1 VKRLIGLMLGV
12 TFVAGITGSVL
23 AQGQPA
29 PAAPAPATAPK
40 EEKKVEKP
48 AEPKK
53 PAAHNASGTVK
64 TAAADSLV
72 VSGKAKTGKDT
83 DWTFAVDPKT
93 TKIRKAG
100 KDITAAELAAG
111 DPVNVRYHE
120 HDGKNVADS
129 VMVRAPKK
137 AAEAPKAEAPKKDE
151 VKK

>member
-1 VKRLIGLMLGV
+1 MKRLIALMLGV
-12 TFVAGITGSVL
+12 AFVAGITGSAL
-23 AQGQPA
+23 AQGQPTPTPA
-29 PAAPAPATAPK
+29 PAAVPK
-40 EEKKVEKP
+40 EEKKP
-48 AEPKK
+48 AEAKK

-64 TAAADSLV
+64 TAAPDSLV
-72 VSGKAKTGKDT
+72 VSGKAKTGKAT

-100 KDITAAELAAG
+100 KDITAGDLAAG

-120 HDGKNVADS
+120 HEGKNVADA
-129 VMVRAPKK
+129 VMVLAPKK

>member
-1 VKRLIGLMLGV
+1 MLGV

-29 PAAPAPATAPK
+29 PAAPAPATASK

-72 VSGKAKTGKDT
+72 VSQGQDGQSHRLDVAR
-83 DWTFAVDPKT
+83 PKT
-93 TKIRKAG
+93 RDRKAG
-100 KDITAAELAAG
+100 KD
-111 DPVNVRYHE
+111 
-120 HDGKNVADS
+120 
-129 VMVRAPKK
+129 
-137 AAEAPKAEAPKKDE
+137 
-151 VKK
+151 

>member
-1 VKRLIGLMLGV
+1 MKRLIALMLGV
-12 TFVAGITGSVL
+12 AFVAGITGSVL
-23 AQGQPA
+23 AQGQPTPA
-29 PAAPAPATAPK
+29 PAAVPK
-40 EEKKVEKP
+40 EDKKADKP
-48 AEPKK
+48 AEAKK

-64 TAAADSLV
+64 TAAPDSLV
-72 VSGKAKTGKDT
+72 VSGKAKTGKAT

-100 KDITAAELAAG
+100 KDITAGDLAAG

-120 HDGKNVADS
+120 HEGKNVADA
-129 VMVRAPKK
+129 VMVLAPKK

>member
-1 VKRLIGLMLGV
+1 MKRLIGLMLGV

-29 PAAPAPATAPK
+29 PATPAAPATAPK
-40 EEKKVEKP
+40 EKVEKP

-53 PAAHNASGTVK
+53 PAAHNASGTV
-64 TAAADSLV
+64 
-72 VSGKAKTGKDT
+72 
-83 DWTFAVDPKT
+83 WTFAVDPKT

>member
-1 VKRLIGLMLGV
+1 VKRLIALMLGV
-12 TFVAGITGSVL
+12 AFVAGIAGSVL

-29 PAAPAPATAPK
+29 PTPAPAAASK
-40 EEKKVEKP
+40 EEKKAEKP

-72 VSGKAKTGKDT
+72 VSGKAKTGKAT
-83 DWTFAVDPKT
+83 EWTFAVDPKA

-100 KDITAAELAAG
+100 KDITAGDLAAG

-120 HDGKNVADS
+120 HEGKNVADA
-129 VMVRAPKK
+129 VMVLAPKK
-137 AAEAPKAEAPKKDE
+137 AAETPKADAPKKDE
-151 VKK
+151 AKK